1 MKPWV
6 KAAVQGAACGL
17 MLGLVVLIGGRLWQP
32 EVAAAQGWR
41 VVRATRFEAVDAEG
55 KVRALLSVPPD
66 RSPSLELFDTA
77 GKARASLGVLPDGT
91 PGLDVLNKAGKV
103 MWEAP

>member
-1 MKPWV
+1 M

-32 EVAAAQGWR
+32 QVAAAQGWQ
-41 VVRATRFEAVDAEG
+41 VVRATRFEAVDAAG

-66 RSPSLELFDTA
+66 RSPSLELFDAA
-77 GKARASLGVLPDGT
+77 GKARASLSLDPEDRPGVML
-91 PGLDVLNKAGKV
+91 LDAAGKV
-103 MWEAP
+103 IWKAP